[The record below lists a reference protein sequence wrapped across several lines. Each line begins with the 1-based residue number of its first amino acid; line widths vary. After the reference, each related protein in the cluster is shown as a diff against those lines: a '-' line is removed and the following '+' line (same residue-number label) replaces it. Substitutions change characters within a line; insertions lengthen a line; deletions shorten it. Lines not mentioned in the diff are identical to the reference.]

1 MKQQPVTILGVPGSL
16 RADSLNRALIA
27 AAAEVAPAGVEVRS
41 FLLHDIPLFDEDVEG
56 RGDPEP
62 VRALKAA
69 IAAADGVLFATPQ
82 YNASTSGVLKN
93 AVDWASRP
101 AFESALAG
109 KPVAIIGATPGR
121 SATAAA
127 RSDLKRILASVR
139 AHVMESPSIGVPQGF
154 EHIEEGVVRSARVRQ
169 EIRALLD
176 DFEMFIRAHAR
187 YGADAA

>member
-1 MKQQPVTILGVPGSL
+1 MKVLAFSGSL
-16 RADSLNRALIA
+16 REQSYNSALARAAVEL
-27 AAAEVAPAGVEVRS
+27 APAGVEVEVYEDLALVPPFDDDLDGEDPPAPVADLRARIADADA
-41 FLLHDIPLFDEDVEG
+41 LLFVTPEYNGSIP
-56 RGDPEP
+56 
-62 VRALKAA
+62 
-69 IAAADGVLFATPQ
+69 
-82 YNASTSGVLKN
+82 GVLKN